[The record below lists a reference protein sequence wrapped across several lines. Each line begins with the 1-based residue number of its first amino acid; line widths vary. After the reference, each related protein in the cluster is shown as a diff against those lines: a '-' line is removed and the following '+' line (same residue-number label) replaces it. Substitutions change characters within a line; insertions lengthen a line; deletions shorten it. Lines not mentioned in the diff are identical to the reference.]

1 MSNSKVRPRY
11 GNSMQNLTLRIE
23 PDIRDQLK
31 EDSIANNT
39 TVSETIRSI
48 LDQHYSKKKKRKK

>member
-1 MSNSKVRPRY
+1 MSKSKVRPRY

-31 EDSIANNT
+31 ADSIANNT

-48 LDQHYSKKKKRKK
+48 LDQHYTKKKKRKK